1 MTKEDADVRQEKRQT
16 YALALQHQLVVGKS
30 RKMRLDSG
38 EQTQLQQGRVYK
50 VRH

>member
-1 MTKEDADVRQEKRQT
+1 MTKEDADVRHEKRQT

-30 RKMRLDSG
+30 RKMRLD
-38 EQTQLQQGRVYK
+38 QGNKPSSNRAVYK